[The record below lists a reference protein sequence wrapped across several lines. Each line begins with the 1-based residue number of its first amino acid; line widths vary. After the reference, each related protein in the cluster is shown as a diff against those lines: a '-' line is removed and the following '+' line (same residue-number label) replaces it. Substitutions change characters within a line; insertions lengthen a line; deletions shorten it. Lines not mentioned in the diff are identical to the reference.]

1 MKLKNNFLIPTLS
14 IFLMNSIHAAE
25 TKTWSLESADAKYLA
40 KHIAHNTHA
49 ESKTAKGKIK
59 CDKECDALIA
69 IEVKTFD
76 SGNTNRDLHMQKIT
90 NAASVPYVTL
100 KLHGPKDIK
109 TWNKDNITAKID
121 FAGQTNDVKFNELK
135 VSATDSKISTE
146 AKFQISLTQFKVDRP
161 SLLGVPVDDLVELE
175 VKGDWKN

>member
-1 MKLKNNFLIPTLS
+1 MKLKKTFSIATLALLLLNNL
-14 IFLMNSIHAAE
+14 HAAE
-25 TKTWSLESADAKYLA
+25 IKTWSLESADAKYLA
-40 KHIAHNTHA
+40 KHIAHNTQA
-49 ESKTAKGKIK
+49 ESKSAKGKIK
-59 CDKECDALIA
+59 CDKECEALIA

-90 NAASVPYVTL
+90 KAASIPYVTL
-100 KLHGPKDIK
+100 KLHGPNDIK
-109 TWNKDNITAKID
+109 TWNKDNITANID
-121 FAGQTNDVKFNELK
+121 FAGQTNAVKFNELK
-135 VSATDSKISTE
+135 VNATDTKLSTE